1 MGVFLFIFLATCWLP
16 MCLIIKN
23 GSASSATEMQRMNT
37 LKSNWI
43 YLALLIVSVLASL
56 TVAMKYQVVSQQ
68 YGFTSDPWEINQM
81 IPRLESYLIAD
92 RSELSGFIGKAL
104 AENLSKSPY
113 RSEHQLFLGIG
124 VMIFFLLGTYYCWT
138 SKMLR
143 MSYPNSM
150 QIQVGKIACIALIT
164 LFLGTLMYGVGSIW
178 MSLTII
184 PGLNAI
190 RAVTRI
196 ILIMIFPTSI
206 MVAIA
211 CEKLINSQAFS
222 AGPKKTALIIG
233 TAILLCS
240 ETLFF
245 QNSKTPIEAWSLRN
259 QILGN
264 GLETPLKKDS
274 ILFVVKDEKKAW
286 L

>member
-1 MGVFLFIFLATCWLP
+1 
-16 MCLIIKN
+16 
-23 GSASSATEMQRMNT
+23 
-37 LKSNWI
+37 
-43 YLALLIVSVLASL
+43 
-56 TVAMKYQVVSQQ
+56 
-68 YGFTSDPWEINQM
+68 
-81 IPRLESYLIAD
+81 
-92 RSELSGFIGKAL
+92 
-104 AENLSKSPY
+104 
-113 RSEHQLFLGIG
+113 
-124 VMIFFLLGTYYCWT
+124 
-138 SKMLR
+138 
-143 MSYPNSM
+143 
-150 QIQVGKIACIALIT
+150 
-164 LFLGTLMYGVGSIW
+164 

-274 ILFVVKDEKKAW
+274 ILFVVKDEKKPGYELPEVDAMIFAQDRGIPTINGYSGKFPPGNDHNNIERCISAQER
-286 L
+286 LSSYAKFTGAESDSTIVPLMKKIITTPNISCSSIK